1 MNEVAAVL
9 VPALGTA
16 LLHFLWQGALIGLIA
31 WLLLLL
37 LRNARPQARYAVAC
51 IALLAC
57 VAAPLSSVCLAF
69 LGGGAAE
76 TLPATGRLLADAA
89 STGSTPA
96 SIHPALPAPPAALL
110 PWVVA
115 LWAVGTSLLSLR
127 MAGGVLWVRRLC
139 RDARAD
145 TDGRWQACVDRLAA
159 RMHIGRKVAL
169 QFTDRG
175 DSPLSAGW
183 WRPVVLLPMAV
194 AARMPASLLEALIA
208 HELAHTRRHD
218 YLINLLQGVVE
229 ALLFYHPVV
238 WWLSRRIREERELVA
253 DDLAATALGERR
265 KLALA
270 LSELDRMSLARSPL
284 PPFQLAQAAHGGQLM
299 SRIRQLVRPHPQAPR
314 RPGTIVLPLLALAA
328 AGIAFYANARI
339 ANTPSG
345 FVRTTSASV
354 VAQPVALA
362 QAAAPAARATPAPA
376 ARPVARISIGN
387 RGNGDSYALVRK
399 GEEGIAMSGSSDDIE
414 QIRAAQGSID
424 GDFLWFRR
432 DGKAWVVRD
441 ADTLARARQAWAPT
455 EALNSEMQALN
466 ARMQPHSE
474 KLEALS
480 ARMESLSEGSEQE
493 APEMRAASE
502 QMEALGEQ
510 MGELGERQAVL
521 GAQLASA
528 DDSRRAQLESEME
541 ALGAQQEALGAQM
554 ERHSTVMETASR
566 RMEQQHAPMEALG
579 REMEAA
585 SRPMEGIGKE
595 MEKLGGRI
603 EQQAKLADGQVRRL
617 IDDAFERGLASP
629 APAQQ

>member
-1 MNEVAAVL
+1 MNEMAAVL

-16 LLHFLWQGALIGLIA
+16 LLHFLWQGAVIGLVA

-37 LRNARPQARYAVAC
+37 LRNARPQARYAAAC

-57 VAAPLSSVCLAF
+57 VAAPALSIYLAL
-69 LGGGAAE
+69 LGSGAEA
-76 TLPATGRLLADAA
+76 LPAAGRLLADAA
-89 STGSTPA
+89 GAGPTPA
-96 SIHPALPAPPAALL
+96 AIHPALPTPPDALL

-115 LWAVGTSLLSLR
+115 LWAVGTGLLSLR

-139 RDARAD
+139 RNARAD
-145 TDGRWQACVDRLAA
+145 TDGRWQSCVDRLAE
-159 RMHIGRKVAL
+159 RMQIGRKVAL
-169 QFTDRG
+169 QFTDQG

-183 WRPVVLLPMAV
+183 WRPVVLLPMAIV
-194 AARMPASLLEALIA
+194 ARMPASLLEALIA
-208 HELAHTRRHD
+208 HELAHIRRHD
-218 YLINLLQGVVE
+218 YLVNLLQGVVE

-270 LSELDRMSLARSPL
+270 LSELDRMSLTRSPL
-284 PPFQLAQAAHGGQLM
+284 PSLQLAQAAHGGQLM
-299 SRIRQLVRPHPQAPR
+299 SRIRQLVRPQPQATR

-339 ANTPSG
+339 ANPPTG
-345 FVRTTSASV
+345 FVRATSASV

-362 QAAAPAARATPAPA
+362 QAAAPAGRATPAPA

-387 RGNGDSYALVRK
+387 RDNGDSYALVRK
-399 GEEGIAMSGSSDDIE
+399 GEEGIAMSGSSDDID

-455 EALNSEMQALN
+455 EGLNTQMQALN

-474 KLEALS
+474 KLEALG
-480 ARMESLSEGSEQE
+480 ARMQALSESAGHES
-493 APEMRAASE
+493 PEMRAASE

-510 MGELGERQAVL
+510 MGELGERQAAL

-528 DDSRRAQLESEME
+528 DDSRRAQLESEMR

-554 ERHSTVMETASR
+554 ERHSTAMETASR
-566 RMEQQHAPMEALG
+566 RMEQQQAPMEALG

-595 MEKLGGRI
+595 MEKLGGQI

>member
-1 MNEVAAVL
+1 
-9 VPALGTA
+9 
-16 LLHFLWQGALIGLIA
+16 
-31 WLLLLL
+31 
-37 LRNARPQARYAVAC
+37 
-51 IALLAC
+51 
-57 VAAPLSSVCLAF
+57 
-69 LGGGAAE
+69 
-76 TLPATGRLLADAA
+76 
-89 STGSTPA
+89 
-96 SIHPALPAPPAALL
+96 
-110 PWVVA
+110 
-115 LWAVGTSLLSLR
+115 
-127 MAGGVLWVRRLC
+127 
-139 RDARAD
+139 
-145 TDGRWQACVDRLAA
+145 
-159 RMHIGRKVAL
+159 
-169 QFTDRG
+169 
-175 DSPLSAGW
+175 
-183 WRPVVLLPMAV
+183 VLLPMAV

-208 HELAHTRRHD
+208 HELAHIRRHD
-218 YLINLLQGVVE
+218 YLVNLLQGVVE

-284 PPFQLAQAAHGGQLM
+284 HPLQLAQAAHGGQLM
-299 SRIRQLVRPHPQAPR
+299 SRIRELVRPQPQATR
-314 RPGTIVLPLLALAA
+314 RPGTIVLPLLSLAA

-339 ANTPSG
+339 ADPSTG
-345 FVRTTSASV
+345 FVHATSASV

-362 QAAAPAARATPAPA
+362 QTAAPAAWAAPAPA
-376 ARPVARISIGN
+376 PRPVARISIGN
-387 RGNGDSYALVRK
+387 RGDGDSYALVRR
-399 GEEGIAMSGSSDDIE
+399 GEEGFAMSGSSDDIE
-414 QIRAAQGSID
+414 QIRTAQGSID

-432 DGKAWVVRD
+432 DDKAWVVRD

-455 EALNSEMQALN
+455 EALNTQMQALN
-466 ARMQPHSE
+466 ARMQPHNE

-480 ARMESLSEGSEQE
+480 ARMQTLSESAGHES
-493 APEMRAASE
+493 PEMRAASQ

-510 MGELGERQAVL
+510 MGELGERQAAL

-554 ERHSTVMETASR
+554 ERHSAVMEAASR
-566 RMEQQHAPMEALG
+566 RMELQHAPMEALG

-603 EQQAKLADGQVRRL
+603 EQQAKLADGEVRRL
-617 IDDAFERGLASP
+617 IDAAFERGLASP

>member
-1 MNEVAAVL
+1 MNEMAAVL

-16 LLHFLWQGALIGLIA
+16 LLHFLWQGALIGLVA

-57 VAAPLSSVCLAF
+57 VAAPLWSVCLAF
-69 LGGGAAE
+69 LGSGAAE
-76 TLPATGRLLADAA
+76 
-89 STGSTPA
+89 
-96 SIHPALPAPPAALL
+96 ALPAAGHLLARDTGPGSTSALIPPTLPTPPDALL

-115 LWAVGTSLLSLR
+115 LWAVGTGLLSLR

-139 RDARAD
+139 RDAQPD
-145 TDGRWQACVDRLAA
+145 VDGRWQACVDRLAA
-159 RMHIGRKVAL
+159 RMQIGRKIAL
-169 QFTDRG
+169 HLTDQG

-183 WRPVVLLPMAV
+183 WRPVVLLPMAI

-208 HELAHTRRHD
+208 HELAHIRRHD
-218 YLINLLQGVVE
+218 YLVNLLQGVVE

-253 DDLAATALGERR
+253 DDLAAAALGERR

-284 PPFQLAQAAHGGQLM
+284 PPLHLAQAAHGGQLM
-299 SRIRQLVRPHPQAPR
+299 SRIRQLVRPQPQATR

-339 ANTPSG
+339 ANPPTG

-362 QAAAPAARATPAPA
+362 QAATPAARATQAPA
-376 ARPVARISIGN
+376 NRPVARISIGN
-387 RGNGDSYALVRK
+387 RGDGDSYALVRK
-399 GEEGIAMSGSSDDIE
+399 GEDGFAMSGSSDDIA
-414 QIRAAQGSID
+414 QIRAAQDSLD
-424 GDFLWFRR
+424 SDFLWFRR

-455 EALNSEMQALN
+455 EALNTQMQALN
-466 ARMQPHSE
+466 ARMQPHNE

-480 ARMESLSEGSEQE
+480 ARMQTLSESAGHES
-493 APEMRAASE
+493 PEMRAASQ

-510 MGELGERQAVL
+510 MGELGERQAAL

-541 ALGAQQEALGAQM
+541 ALGAKQEALGAQM
-554 ERHSTVMETASR
+554 ERHSAVLETASR

-585 SRPMEGIGKE
+585 SRPMEGIGRE
-595 MEKLGGRI
+595 MEALGGRI